1 MQFCAIDEAGL
12 GPLLGPLS
20 LASCRSNAAPEHL
33 QGLLEDL
40 DFWPRIGRTTHRT
53 VCNGRA
59 VRNGRTVRNGR
70 IVRNDEEQATLA
82 ESKAIYRGSGGF
94 ARLERLALSLY
105 LGAGKPL
112 GFNSDIWS
120 IFSEAECR
128 EFLQIA
134 WYRDFFASNPGNHG
148 KLAKNFALEPLQ
160 VPLAVKIDEVIVQAQ
175 LLRDQLAMRGW
186 TIALDGLLLSERH
199 LNHHIERCN
208 NKSLVL
214 QAQVAQLLHNYADGL
229 LADDWQSTKRGDDD
243 AQSGY
248 CVIDRLGGR
257 KYYRPWLEQIFADWQ
272 VETLCETARRSEYR
286 LLEGENHLFFG
297 QNSGRRAFDLYFW
310 VDGDSRNIL
319 CAIAS
324 VWAKYRR
331 EVLMRQFNRY
341 WQQTLHTVPQT
352 SGYYRDAQPFLC
364 ALKAEYGHLPED
376 LLRIR

>member
-33 QGLLEDL
+33 QRLLEDL

-53 VCNGRA
+53 V
-59 VRNGRTVRNGR
+59 RNGRTVRT
-70 IVRNDEEQATLA
+70 DEEQAPLA

-105 LGAGKPL
+105 LAADGAL
-112 GFNSDIWS
+112 GFNSDIWA

-134 WYRDFFASNPGNHG
+134 WYRDFFGT
-148 KLAKNFALEPLQ
+148 KNTDFAPDLLQ
-160 VPLAVKIDEVIVQAQ
+160 VPLAVKIEEVIVQAQ

-186 TIALDGLLLSERH
+186 TIALDGLLLSERQF
-199 LNHHIERCN
+199 NHHIERCG

-214 QAQVAQLLHNYADGL
+214 QAQVARLLHNYADG
-229 LADDWQSTKRGDDD
+229 WQSARKGDDN

-257 KYYRPWLEQIFADWQ
+257 KYYRPWLEQIFPDWQ

-286 LLEGENHLFFG
+286 LLEGEHNLFFG
-297 QNSGRRAFDLYFW
+297 QNSGGRAFDLYFW
-310 VDGDSRNIL
+310 VDGDGKNIL
-319 CAIAS
+319 CAMAS

-341 WQQTLHTVPQT
+341 WQQTLRTVPQT
-352 SGYYRDAQPFLC
+352 SGYYRDAQLFLC